1 MSSLVKP
8 IRTWL
13 FAPGMD
19 ARKCEKAVLSSA
31 DALILDLEDAV
42 ALSEKPKARLMLNQL
57 VKSVSP
63 ERQVYVR
70 VNDFMTGM
78 TAEDLRAVCT
88 GGLAGIVLPK
98 AESAE
103 MVRIASAMI
112 DELSRAEGLPHGQI
126 TMCGILE
133 TARGVLRA
141 EEIAAGGGRLSTL
154 MFGAGDFTGDLGI
167 PTSNVGPHLVNGKI
181 QTALACRAAGI
192 RPPVDTVFFDV
203 TDAAGFEAD
212 CLQAKGL
219 GFQGKAVIHPNQIA
233 MANAVFSPSPDE
245 IAYARLVVDSF
256 AKAEAEGVGAIRVEG
271 KLIDYAMVKNSQK
284 LLDLARA
291 LKLAD

>member
-1 MSSLVKP
+1 MMSLVKP

-19 ARKCEKAVLSSA
+19 ARKCEKAVQSSA

-42 ALSEKPKARLMLNQL
+42 ALSEKPKARLMLSQL

-88 GGLAGIVLPK
+88 GGIAGIVLPK

-167 PTSNVGPHLVNGKI
+167 PTSNVGPHVVNAKI

-192 RPPVDTVFFDV
+192 RPLT
-203 TDAAGFEAD
+203 
-212 CLQAKGL
+212 
-219 GFQGKAVIHPNQIA
+219 
-233 MANAVFSPSPDE
+233 
-245 IAYARLVVDSF
+245 
-256 AKAEAEGVGAIRVEG
+256 AIRKIWAVRKTAG
-271 KLIDYAMVKNSQK
+271 LPQHVKN
-284 LLDLARA
+284 LLEWRRARQVNLLRPRLPRHLYDLRGGGPPN
-291 LKLAD
+291 D

>member
-1 MSSLVKP
+1 MSLVKP

-19 ARKCEKAVLSSA
+19 ARKCEKAVQSSA

-42 ALSEKPKARLMLNQL
+42 AVSEKAKARLMLNEL
-57 VKSVSP
+57 VKTVSP

-78 TAEDLRAVCT
+78 TAEDLRAVCV
-88 GGLAGIVLPK
+88 GGIAGIVLPK

-103 MVRIASAMI
+103 MVRIASTMI
-112 DELSRAEGLPHGQI
+112 DELSRAAGLPPNQI
-126 TMCGILE
+126 SMCGILE

-141 EEIAAGGGRLSTL
+141 EEIAAAGGRLSTL
-154 MFGAGDFTGDLGI
+154 MFGAGDYTGDLGI
-167 PTSNVGPHLVNGKI
+167 PTSNVGPHLLHGKI

-203 TDAAGFEAD
+203 TDASGFEVD
-212 CLQAKGL
+212 CRQAQGL
-219 GFQGKAVIHPNQIA
+219 GFQGKAVIHPNQIE
-233 MANAVFSPSPDE
+233 MANAVFSPTHDE
-245 IAYARLVVDSF
+245 IAYARLVVESF
-256 AKAEAEGVGAIRVEG
+256 AKAEAEGVGAIRVQG
-271 KLIDYAMVKNSQK
+271 KLIDYAMVKTSQK
-284 LLDLARA
+284 LLDTARA
-291 LKLAD
+291 LKLTD

>member
-1 MSSLVKP
+1 MSLVKP

-19 ARKCEKAVLSSA
+19 ARKCEKALQSSA

-42 ALSEKPKARLMLNQL
+42 AVSEKAKARVMLNAL

-78 TAEDLRAVCT
+78 TAEDLRAVCV
-88 GGLAGIVLPK
+88 GGIAGIVLPK

-103 MVRIASAMI
+103 MVRIASTMI
-112 DELSRAEGLPHGQI
+112 DELSRAAGLPHGQI

-141 EEIAAGGGRLSTL
+141 EEIAAAGGRLSTL
-154 MFGAGDFTGDLGI
+154 MFGAGDYTGDLGI
-167 PTSNVGPHLVNGKI
+167 PTSNIGPHLLNGKI

-192 RPPVDTVFFDV
+192 CAPVDTVFFDV
-203 TDAAGFEAD
+203 TDTSGFEAD
-212 CLQAKGL
+212 CRQAKGL
-219 GFQGKAVIHPNQIA
+219 GFQGKAVIHPNQIE
-233 MANAVFSPSPDE
+233 MANSVFSPTSDE

-256 AKAEAEGVGAIRVEG
+256 AKAEAEGVGAIRVQG
-271 KLIDYAMVKNSQK
+271 KLIDYAMVKTSQK
-284 LLDLARA
+284 LLDTARA
-291 LKLAD
+291 LTLTP

>member
-1 MSSLVKP
+1 MMSLVKP

-19 ARKCEKAVLSSA
+19 ARKCEKALQSAA

-42 ALSEKPKARLMLNQL
+42 AVSEKPKARLMLNQL
-57 VKSVSP
+57 VKSVSTD
-63 ERQVYVR
+63 RQVYVR

-88 GGLAGIVLPK
+88 GGIAGIVLPK

-126 TMCGILE
+126 TMFGILE

-141 EEIAAGGGRLSTL
+141 EEIAAAGGRLSTL

-167 PTSNVGPHLVNGKI
+167 PTSNVGPHLVNAKI

-203 TDAAGFEAD
+203 TDAVGFEAD

-233 MANAVFSPSPDE
+233 MANAVFSPSADE
-245 IAYARLVVDSF
+245 IANARLVVDSF

-291 LKLAD
+291 LNLAE